1 MKNMLIVLA
10 LVSWIGCT
18 ESQEKQALIQKGKV
32 QDEEAGL
39 ICSHNVIISRDFL
52 PRINSHEV
60 QLAAGSIAHEMKWLE
75 NFYNAAMVNP
85 NIIKTHEHEIT
96 HKRQVMRA
104 FLDHIE
110 SKIEQENQKKWGQR
124 SVNCLNPCYQDG
136 QSECLDGAKTC
147 CLIGG
152 FLVGFTGWL
161 SSLIILYPL
170 HAGGCEF
177 VKMDDFMKN
186 CSDSSYLHNT
196 PVNVTQMQQEYGLD
210 FWQMVVQ
217 ACRAL
222 ADVECE
228 KTVHAYNVHE
238 YPKLELRAWLPTI
251 IGLPTLIAACTAC
264 QLISCKYRRWKDSG
278 DRLRRFAREKS
289 NNMDTTIEQM
299 NKKLSAHFVEEN
311 IKAVD

>member
-1 MKNMLIVLA
+1 MLIVLA
-10 LVSWIGCT
+10 LVSWIGCI
-18 ESQEKQALIQKGKV
+18 ESQEKQALIPKGNT
-32 QDEEAGL
+32 QDEEAGFFH
-39 ICSHNVIISRDFL
+39 SHNVIISHEFL
-52 PRINSHEV
+52 PLINSHEAE
-60 QLAAGSIAHEMKWLE
+60 LAARSIAHEMKWLE
-75 NFYNAAMVNP
+75 DFYNAAMVNP
-85 NIIKTHEHEIT
+85 NIIKTREQEIT

-104 FLDHIE
+104 LLDHIE
-110 SKIEQENQKKWGQR
+110 SKIEQENQQKWGQR

-136 QSECLDGAKTC
+136 QSECLDGAKNC

-152 FLVGFTGWL
+152 FLVGFSAWL

-177 VKMDDFMKN
+177 VNRDNFMNN

-196 PVNVTQMQQEYGLD
+196 PVNVTQMQQEYGPD

-228 KTVHAYNVHE
+228 KTVHAYNAHK

-264 QLISCKYRRWKDSG
+264 QLVSCKYRRWKDSG
-278 DRLRRFAREKS
+278 DRLRRFALEKS
-289 NNMDTTIEQM
+289 NDMDTKIERM
-299 NKKLSAHFVEEN
+299 NKKLSEHSFNEN
-311 IKAVD
+311 MISVD